1 MKEKKSFFQENWL
14 LILVLLYIILP
25 VDLIPDRTP
34 IVGTLDDGALL
45 LLNIILEYRKWKLN
59 NEGRVEPVKGKS
71 EVKEGEIVE

>member
-45 LLNIILEYRKWKLN
+45 LLNIILEYRKWRLN

>member
-1 MKEKKSFFQENWL
+1 MKEKRSFFQENWL

-34 IVGTLDDGALL
+34 VVGTLDDGALL
-45 LLNIILEYRKWKLN
+45 LLNIILEYRKWRLN

>member
-1 MKEKKSFFQENWL
+1 MKGKKSFFQENWL

-25 VDLIPDRTP
+25 VDLIPDVTP

-45 LLNIILEYRKWKLN
+45 LLNIIIEYRKWRLGSR
-59 NEGRVEPVKGKS
+59 EDVGPAKGKV

>member
-1 MKEKKSFFQENWL
+1 MKEKRSFFQENWL

-34 IVGTLDDGALL
+34 VVGTLDDGALL
-45 LLNIILEYRKWKLN
+45 LLNIILEYRKWRLN
-59 NEGRVEPVKGKS
+59 NEGRVEPVKRKS

>member
-34 IVGTLDDGALL
+34 VVGTLDDGALL